1 MSISYRHNRPEL
13 PRPIKAPVEP
23 DRFEPGDEA
32 HFHPRTFGF
41 RRSRFPI
48 LVTKAQF
55 PVESPKRRDF
65 PSSQESDMT
74 TKKKATKKTVAKKAN
89 GNGAA
94 KGPGVIAT
102 IVDCISKDKGSTA
115 DETLAVL
122 TKAFP
127 DRDPD
132 GMRKT
137 VIIQSNKQKTSKE
150 AVEDRGLVYY
160 KRR

>member
-1 MSISYRHNRPEL
+1 MATEAPNPSRYRDL
-13 PRPIKAPVEP
+13 TFLGGGLF
-23 DRFEPGDEA
+23 RF
-32 HFHPRTFGF
+32 R
-41 RRSRFPI
+41 
-48 LVTKAQF
+48 
-55 PVESPKRRDF
+55 
-65 PSSQESDMT
+65 
-74 TKKKATKKTVAKKAN
+74 ATN

-102 IVDCISKDKGSTA
+102 VIECISKEKGSTA
-115 DETLAVL
+115 DETLEVL
-122 TKAFP
+122 VKAFP

-137 VIIQSNKQKTSKE
+137 AIIQSNKNKTSKE